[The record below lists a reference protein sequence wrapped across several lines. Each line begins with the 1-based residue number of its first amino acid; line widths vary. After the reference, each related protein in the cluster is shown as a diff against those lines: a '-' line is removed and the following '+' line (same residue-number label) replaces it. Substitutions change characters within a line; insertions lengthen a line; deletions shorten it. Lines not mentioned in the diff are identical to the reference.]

1 MKTLMVT
8 GLVFLAVIV
17 IGQVVLL
24 KKLGDV
30 PLVPPVVSVPASPA
44 EVSPV
49 LPPLPD
55 TLPALPPVG
64 MQKGLEDFIRLV
76 KSGAGEDVLLGK
88 IRASQDLGEL
98 SADELIYLN
107 DIGTPQRVIVEWM
120 NRAAELRRSAALAT
134 PPATPAQPPELAST
148 TPPVSDA
155 VPIQLLDSSA
165 VEGVQPAVTVVTSPL
180 PGQVNDTDFYQA
192 LSPYGAWIAVDNGW
206 AWRPA
211 VAVVDS
217 AWRPYCQGGHW
228 IYTDCGWT
236 WYSDYSWGWAP
247 FHYGRWLHHGQHGW
261 VWFPGR
267 TWGPAWVS
275 WRTDDRHCGWA
286 PLPPAAHYSSGVGF
300 AYHGRNVDMSFG
312 FGLGV
317 ADYVFVESGRFCDPA
332 PHRYVLPSAR
342 VAGMFGRTVV
352 HNNYTQHDRFVINGG
367 PDLRRVE
374 QAYGKPI
381 PRRTL
386 VDETRPAGH
395 LRPVVDAR
403 QNTLPLYRPKV
414 QLSAPKVET
423 LHQKTGNLPESRP
436 VKGSS
441 IMPAAILAGSRPAA
455 PTVRQ
460 PVLPELA
467 KAPVT
472 VHELE
477 RGQRELQASQ
487 RKSQLT
493 AAESIQRVDSTRR
506 QQEQA
511 NTARHQQEQADSAR
525 RQQEQAAN
533 ELADR
538 QKREQA
544 RQSTELKQQDEARAA
559 ASARRQQEVENNA
572 IAEAQAREAIR
583 QAAASRRE
591 MQENQRIAQEN
602 QHQAQLVAAAESRR
616 ADSARRQQ
624 DQANAARHQQE
635 QADSARR
642 QQEAQARAVADT
654 QQARAMERPAMEV
667 RRETFE
673 IQRRVNAAD
682 SNRISV
688 ERTVTRPADSSTA
701 ISGTV
706 DPRIKSGR

>member
-1 MKTLMVT
+1 MKMLMVT
-8 GLVFLAVIV
+8 CLVFLAVVV
-17 IGQVVLL
+17 IGQVLLL
-24 KKLGDV
+24 KKLGEV
-30 PLVPPVVSVPASPA
+30 PPAPPVVSVPASPA
-44 EVSPV
+44 EVLPV
-49 LPPLPD
+49 PPPLPD

-64 MQKGLEDFIRLV
+64 MQKGLEDLIRLV

-107 DIGTPQRVIVEWM
+107 DIGTPQQVIMEWM
-120 NRAAELRRSAALAT
+120 NRAAELRRLAAT
-134 PPATPAQPPELAST
+134 PVTSAQPPELASAA
-148 TPPVSDA
+148 PPVLPPVPDA
-155 VPIQLLDSSA
+155 VPVQLLDSPA
-165 VEGVQPAVTVVTSPL
+165 VEGVQPAVTVVTAPL
-180 PGQVNDTDFYQA
+180 PGQVNESDFYQA

-206 AWRPA
+206 GWRPA

-228 IYTDCGWT
+228 IYTDYGWT

-286 PLPPAAHYSSGVGF
+286 PLPPAAHYSSGAGF
-300 AYHGRNVDMSFG
+300 AYYGRTVDMTFG
-312 FGLGV
+312 FGLGA

-332 PHRYVLPSAR
+332 PHRYVLPPTR

-386 VDETRPAGH
+386 VDETHPAGH
-395 LRPVVDAR
+395 PRTAVDAR

-423 LHQKTGNLPESRP
+423 LHQKTGNLRESRP
-436 VKGSS
+436 VKGSP
-441 IMPAAILAGSRPAA
+441 IMPAATLVGSRPAV

-460 PVLPELA
+460 PVSPELA

-477 RGQRELQASQ
+477 RGQREFQASQ
-487 RKSQLT
+487 RKAQLT
-493 AAESIQRVDSTRR
+493 AVEESRRADAVRR
-506 QQEQA
+506 QQELA
-511 NTARHQQEQADSAR
+511 NTVRH
-525 RQQEQAAN
+525 QQEQAAN

-544 RQSTELKQQDEARAA
+544 RQSAELKQQDEARAA
-559 ASARRQQEVENNA
+559 ASARRQQEVQGNA
-572 IAEAQAREAIR
+572 IAEAKAQAREAIR

-591 MQENQRIAQEN
+591 MQESQRIAQEN
-602 QHQAQLVAAAESRR
+602 QHQAQQVAAESRR

-624 DQANAARHQQE
+624 ETQVKTVVDAQQ
-635 QADSARR
+635 
-642 QQEAQARAVADT
+642 T
-654 QQARAMERPAMEV
+654 RAMERPIMEV

-673 IQRRVNAAD
+673 NQRRVNAAD

-688 ERTVTRPADSSTA
+688 ERTVTRPADSSPATG
-701 ISGTV
+701 GTV